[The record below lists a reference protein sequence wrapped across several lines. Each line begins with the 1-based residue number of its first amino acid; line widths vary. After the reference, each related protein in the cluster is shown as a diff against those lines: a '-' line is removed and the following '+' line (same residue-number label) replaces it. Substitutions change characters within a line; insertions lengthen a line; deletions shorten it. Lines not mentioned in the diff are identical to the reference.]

1 MVAALLVLSYL
12 DYLTTILHSHYTINA
27 KPLGLVFT
35 VDQAKLM
42 PMIYIRLSDTPLS
55 TTCTWK
61 AKSFTQSIFDLCR
74 SHF

>member
-1 MVAALLVLSYL
+1 MVAVLFVLSYP
-12 DYLTTILHSHYTINA
+12 DYLTTISHSHYAINA

-35 VDQAKLM
+35 VDQTKLM
-42 PMIYIRLSDTPLS
+42 PMIYIRPSDTPLS

-61 AKSFTQSIFDLCR
+61 AKSFAQSIFDLCR